1 MYILTFYLTFL
12 LHLIAIHSDILSGIY
27 SDIIS
32 GILSGIYSDILSGIY
47 ADILSAIYAG
57 IYLSSI
63 LTFFL
68 ASILAS
74 YRAFYLTV
82 SLTWAGWGPTVPTEI
97 RNSQFISEE
106 EEKKP
111 STGSGTKNVQPNPY
125 PEPTGRSI
133 RPIHTPSPDQNAGD
147 PDRSI
152 HPDHRG
158 PIHSRILTQPFLLFL
173 PPRCDISSLQ
183 PISTPLNRWNHKRK
197 TRSTNQE
204 NCIRY

>member
-12 LHLIAIHSDILSGIY
+12 LPYTLTFFLAYTLTLFPAFYLESILTY
-27 SDIIS
+27 F
-32 GILSGIYSDILSGIY
+32 LAYM
-47 ADILSAIYAG
+47 
-57 IYLSSI
+57 

-97 RNSQFISEE
+97 QNSQFISEE

-111 STGSGTKNVQPNPY
+111 STGRSGTKNVQPDPY

-133 RPIHTPSPDQNAGD
+133 PPSHTPNPDQNAGD

-158 PIHSRILTQPFLLFL
+158 PIHSQILTQPFLIIVLTTEMWHFL
-173 PPRCDISSLQ
+173 SATHLH
-183 PISTPLNRWNHKRK
+183 TAK
-197 TRSTNQE
+197 
-204 NCIRY
+204 